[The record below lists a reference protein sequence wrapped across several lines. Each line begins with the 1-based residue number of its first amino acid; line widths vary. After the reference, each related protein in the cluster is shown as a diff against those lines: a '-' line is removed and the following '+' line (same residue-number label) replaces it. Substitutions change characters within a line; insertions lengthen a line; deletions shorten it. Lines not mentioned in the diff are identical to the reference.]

1 MIVRCIRRHAAFN
14 PNAHAMRSP
23 IRQLSFQPDGPTTRY
38 IPGVAIPSEN
48 VANLESLPEYNLAK
62 EANASKQYQ
71 LAFENFDRAL
81 EVCNSTLGETSFEA
95 SHVKRGIINVCYS
108 TGDYATAGKQVQE
121 LTKMFLAN
129 PSPTS
134 TNEAI
139 ESHKIVDSLRAG
151 RYFLHCGETTKVF
164 GLDRYL
170 NMSISGKVCLA
181 VAMLCQRDYT
191 NAMRLLDSCN
201 KSNPSDPLVLN
212 TLAACHLLE
221 GGADAPENA
230 LRYVEEALLQFNNS
244 HEDPDHI
251 DRKAIEAHLLCNV
264 GVLKLILRQPEQALD
279 PLHNALKALESI
291 NEDESQLLLNNTKT
305 GRVLAQLGAY
315 YHITEQA
322 VTSEGLHRSALENL
336 EKHLISPRQNLIY
349 SHCLDLHGSLLRDW
363 DNREADART
372 LFTKA
377 EDVRTNLT
385 ETLPDDFIFLD
396 GWGGANDF

>member
-1 MIVRCIRRHAAFN
+1 
-14 PNAHAMRSP
+14 
-23 IRQLSFQPDGPTTRY
+23 
-38 IPGVAIPSEN
+38 
-48 VANLESLPEYNLAK
+48 
-62 EANASKQYQ
+62 
-71 LAFENFDRAL
+71 
-81 EVCNSTLGETSFEA
+81 
-95 SHVKRGIINVCYS
+95 
-108 TGDYATAGKQVQE
+108 
-121 LTKMFLAN
+121 
-129 PSPTS
+129 
-134 TNEAI
+134 
-139 ESHKIVDSLRAG
+139 
-151 RYFLHCGETTKVF
+151 
-164 GLDRYL
+164 
-170 NMSISGKVCLA
+170 MSSSGKVCLA

-191 NAMRLLDSCN
+191 NAMRLLDGCN
-201 KSNPSDPLVLN
+201 KSNPSDPLILN
-212 TLAACHLLE
+212 TIAACHLLE
-221 GGADAPENA
+221 GGADAAEERVA
-230 LRYVEEALLQFNNS
+230 LCRGSTFAIQQLTA

-251 DRKAIEAHLLCNV
+251 DSKAIEAHLLCNV

-377 EDVRTNLT
+377 EDVRANLT

-396 GWGGANDF
+396 GWGSANDF